1 MNETPVFVADGF
13 EEIEVDVVS
22 VWKEGYAYENRGNS
36 SVQQKITMTKG
47 MKNLNSETKT
57 LTATHTVGR
66 TLKVGDPFEIASV
79 EVSYSFSHQESQVS
93 MTQTEVYS
101 SQVIEHTITIP
112 PNKKFTRWKLN
123 ADVGGADIEYMYLI
137 DEVTPIGGSQ
147 SIPQVI
153 RSRAKILVGRQIHLG
168 KTEIRIKHA
177 ERKEYMT
184 VISRKSWPAA
194 TLGKSKLFKFVL
206 YEDSR
211 GIRIK
216 TLNTMYPGY
225 EYAYSS
231 DQGGIYFDQ
240 SSDNLKQRWSLS
252 KALPLRHGDIVTFMN
267 KYFTRSG
274 LCYYDGPATNVYC
287 LEKRED
293 KWILEVVN
301 P

>member
-57 LTATHTVGR
+57 LTATHTLGR

-79 EVSYSFSHQESQVS
+79 EVSYTFSHQKSQVS

-101 SQVIEHTITIP
+101 SQVIEHTKTIP

-123 ADVGGADIEYMYLI
+123 AEVGGTDIEYMYLI
-137 DEVTPIGGSQ
+137 DEVTAIGVDPT
-147 SIPQVI
+147 IPKVNT
-153 RSRAKILVGRQIHLG
+153 SRAKILVGRQIHLG
-168 KTEIRIKHA
+168 ETEIRIKHA

-194 TLGKSKLFKFVL
+194 TLGNSNLFKFVL
-206 YEDSR
+206 FEDSSR
-211 GIRIK
+211 IRIK

-225 EYAYSS
+225 EWAYSS
-231 DQGGIYFDQ
+231 DQGGIYFDE
-240 SSDNLKQRWSLS
+240 SSDNPKQRWALS
-252 KALPLRHGDIVTFMN
+252 KAMPLRHGDVVTFRN
-267 KYFTRSG
+267 NFFTNSG
-274 LCYYDGPATNVYC
+274 LCYDDGPATNVYC

-301 P
+301 T